1 MVEGAGASSGEGDI
15 PSQRGSFSL
24 LVHLDLLLLPGG
36 VITRSQFKTVGQ
48 GGQNSMKAGLT
59 WC

>member
-1 MVEGAGASSGEGDI
+1 MVEGAGASSCEGDI

-24 LVHLDLLLLPGG
+24 LVHLDLLLLPG